1 MTQFD
6 PRALR
11 VLERLEAAGHRAV
24 LVGGCVRD
32 GLLGLVP
39 HDYDGATSALP
50 REILSAC
57 SEFRCVETG
66 IAHGTV
72 TVLCQGLPV
81 EVTTF
86 RREGA
91 YSDHRHPDRVAF
103 TASLEEDLKRRDF
116 TVNAMAWGP
125 EGLTDLF
132 GGQED
137 LQKGLVRCVGS
148 PDLRFQEDALR
159 LLRGL
164 RLAAQLDFSLHPDT
178 ADAIRRHLPQLS
190 HVAWERIS
198 AEFVR
203 LLCSPAAGRILLD
216 FPDAAVQVIPELGPC
231 VGFDQRNPHHRYDVY
246 THSVRTL
253 EAVSPVPALRLA
265 ALLHD
270 VGKPPSF
277 SLDERGVGHFY
288 GHPKVSARL
297 AEEALLR
304 LRLDNATRERVLLLV
319 ARHDLPV
326 EPTRQWVG
334 RWLSRLGEEAF
345 FQLMELKAADGL
357 ACGTP
362 ADGREAARREA
373 EALARQVLGER
384 PCLTLKDLAVNGR
397 DAMAAGL
404 EGPEI
409 GRVLRALL
417 ERTAEGALPNE
428 RAALLA
434 ALEALAQ
441 SHQA

>member
-6 PRALR
+6 PRALQ
-11 VLERLEAAGHRAV
+11 VLTRLRRAGHRAV

-39 HDYDGATSALP
+39 HDYDAATSALP
-50 REILSAC
+50 GEICSAC
-57 SEFRCVETG
+57 SDLRCVETG

-72 TVLCQGLPV
+72 TVLCDGLPV

-86 RREGA
+86 RREST
-91 YSDHRHPDRVAF
+91 YSDHRHPDQVAF
-103 TASLEEDLKRRDF
+103 TSSLEEDLKRRDF
-116 TVNAMAWGP
+116 TINAMAWDT
-125 EGLTDLF
+125 EGLIDLF
-132 GGQED
+132 GGRED
-137 LQKGLVRCVGS
+137 LRRRQVRCVGS
-148 PDLRFQEDALR
+148 PELRFREDALR

-178 ADAIRRHLPQLS
+178 AAATRRTLPQLT

-203 LLCSPAAGRILLD
+203 LLCSPASGRILLE
-216 FPDAAVQVIPELGPC
+216 FPDAAAQVIPELAPC
-231 VGFDQRNPHHRYDVY
+231 VGFAQRNPHHRYDVY

-253 EAVSPVPALRLA
+253 EAVSPTPVLRLA

-270 VGKPPSF
+270 AGKPSSF
-277 SLDERGVGHFY
+277 TLDAQGVGHFY
-288 GHPKVSARL
+288 GHPKISAHL
-297 AEEALLR
+297 AEQALLR
-304 LRLDNATRERVLLLV
+304 LRLDSAARDRILLLV

-362 ADGREAARREA
+362 ADGREKARRQA
-373 EALARQVLGER
+373 EVLARQVLSER
-384 PCLTLKDLAVNGR
+384 PCLTLRHLAVNGR

-409 GRVLRALL
+409 GRALRSLLEQTAEGTLPNDRALL
-417 ERTAEGALPNE
+417 LCKLNQ
-428 RAALLA
+428 
-434 ALEALAQ
+434 LAQ
-441 SHQA
+441 PR

>member
-32 GLLGLVP
+32 GLLGLAP
-39 HDYDGATSALP
+39 HDYDAATSALP
-50 REILSAC
+50 PEILAAC
-57 SEFRCVETG
+57 SDLRCVETG

-72 TVLCQGLPV
+72 TVLCDGLPV

-91 YSDHRHPDRVAF
+91 YSDHRHPDQVAF
-103 TASLEEDLKRRDF
+103 TTSLEEDLKRRDF
-116 TVNAMAWGP
+116 TINAMAWGP

-137 LQKGLVRCVGS
+137 LKKRQVRCVGN

-164 RLAAQLDFSLHPDT
+164 RLAAQLDFTLHPDT
-178 ADAIRRHLPQLS
+178 AHAIRRNLPQLA

-231 VGFDQRNPHHRYDVY
+231 VGFDQRSPHHRYDVY
-246 THSVRTL
+246 THSVKAL
-253 EAVSPVPALRLA
+253 EAVSPVSVLRLA

-277 SLDERGVGHFY
+277 TLDGQGVGHFY
-288 GHPKVSARL
+288 GHPKVSVRL
-297 AEEALLR
+297 AGEALLR
-304 LRLDNATRERVLLLV
+304 LRLDNDTRERVLLLV

-334 RWLSRLGEEAF
+334 RWLARLGEKAF

-362 ADGREAARREA
+362 ADGREAARKEA
-373 EALARQVLGER
+373 EALARQVLAER

-404 EGPEI
+404 EGPDI

-417 ERTAEGALPNE
+417 EQAAEGTLPND
-428 RAALLA
+428 RTVLLST
-434 ALEALAQ
+434 LEALTRTTE
-441 SHQA
+441 

>member
-6 PRALR
+6 PRALQ
-11 VLERLEAAGHRAV
+11 VLTRLRRAGHRAV

-32 GLLGLVP
+32 GLLGLAP
-39 HDYDGATSALP
+39 HDYDAATSALP
-50 REILSAC
+50 GEILSAC
-57 SEFRCVETG
+57 SDLRCVETG

-72 TVLCQGLPV
+72 TVLCDGLPV

-86 RREGA
+86 RREST
-91 YSDHRHPDRVAF
+91 YSDHRHPDQVAF
-103 TASLEEDLKRRDF
+103 TSSLEEDLKRRDF
-116 TVNAMAWGP
+116 TINAMAWDT
-125 EGLTDLF
+125 EGLIDLF
-132 GGQED
+132 GGRED
-137 LQKGLVRCVGS
+137 LRRRQVRCVGS
-148 PDLRFQEDALR
+148 PELRFREDALR

-178 ADAIRRHLPQLS
+178 AAAIRRTLPQLT

-203 LLCSPAAGRILLD
+203 LLCSPASGRILLE
-216 FPDAAVQVIPELGPC
+216 FPDAAAQVIPELAPC
-231 VGFDQRNPHHRYDVY
+231 VGFAQRNPHHRYDVY

-253 EAVSPVPALRLA
+253 EAVSPTPVLRLA

-270 VGKPPSF
+270 VGKPSSF
-277 SLDERGVGHFY
+277 TLDAQGVGHFY
-288 GHPKVSARL
+288 GHPKISAHL
-297 AEEALLR
+297 AEQALLR
-304 LRLDNATRERVLLLV
+304 LRLDSAARERILLLV

-362 ADGREAARREA
+362 ADGREKARRQA
-373 EALARQVLGER
+373 EVLARQVLSER
-384 PCLTLKDLAVNGR
+384 PCLTLRHLAVNGR

-409 GRVLRALL
+409 GRALRSLLEQTAEGTLPNDRALL
-417 ERTAEGALPNE
+417 LCKLNQ
-428 RAALLA
+428 
-434 ALEALAQ
+434 LAQ
-441 SHQA
+441 PR

>member
-6 PRALR
+6 PRALQ
-11 VLERLEAAGHRAV
+11 VLTRLRRAGHRAV

-39 HDYDGATSALP
+39 HDYDAATSALP
-50 REILSAC
+50 GEICSAC
-57 SEFRCVETG
+57 SDLRCVETG

-72 TVLCQGLPV
+72 TVLCDGLPV

-86 RREGA
+86 RREST
-91 YSDHRHPDRVAF
+91 YSDHRHPDQVAF
-103 TASLEEDLKRRDF
+103 TSSLEEDLKRRDF
-116 TVNAMAWGP
+116 TINAMAWDT
-125 EGLTDLF
+125 EGLIDLF
-132 GGQED
+132 GGRED
-137 LQKGLVRCVGS
+137 LRRRQVRCVGS
-148 PDLRFQEDALR
+148 PELRFREDALR

-178 ADAIRRHLPQLS
+178 AAAIRRTLPQLT

-203 LLCSPAAGRILLD
+203 LLCSPASGRILLE
-216 FPDAAVQVIPELGPC
+216 FPDAAAQVIPELAPC
-231 VGFDQRNPHHRYDVY
+231 VGFAQRNPHHRYDVY

-253 EAVSPVPALRLA
+253 EAVSPTPVLRLA

-270 VGKPPSF
+270 VGKPSSF
-277 SLDERGVGHFY
+277 TLDAQGVGHFY
-288 GHPKVSARL
+288 GHPKISAHL
-297 AEEALLR
+297 AEQALLR
-304 LRLDNATRERVLLLV
+304 LRLDSAARDRILLLV

-362 ADGREAARREA
+362 ADGREKARRQA
-373 EALARQVLGER
+373 EVLARQVLSER
-384 PCLTLKDLAVNGR
+384 PCLTLRHLAVNGR

-409 GRVLRALL
+409 GRALRSLLEQTAEGTLPNDRALL
-417 ERTAEGALPNE
+417 LCKLNQ
-428 RAALLA
+428 
-434 ALEALAQ
+434 LAQ
-441 SHQA
+441 PR

>member
-6 PRALR
+6 PRALQ
-11 VLERLEAAGHRAV
+11 VLTRLRRAGHRAV

-32 GLLGLVP
+32 GLLGLAP
-39 HDYDGATSALP
+39 HDYDAATSALP
-50 REILSAC
+50 GEILSAC
-57 SEFRCVETG
+57 PDLRCVETG

-72 TVLCQGLPV
+72 TVLCDGLPV

-86 RREGA
+86 RREST
-91 YSDHRHPDRVAF
+91 YSDHRHPDQVAF
-103 TASLEEDLKRRDF
+103 TSSLEEDLKRRDF
-116 TVNAMAWGP
+116 TINAMAWDT
-125 EGLTDLF
+125 EGLIDLF
-132 GGQED
+132 GGRED
-137 LQKGLVRCVGS
+137 LRRRQVRCVGS
-148 PDLRFQEDALR
+148 PELRFREDALR

-178 ADAIRRHLPQLS
+178 AAAIRRTLPQLT

-203 LLCSPAAGRILLD
+203 LLCSPASGRILLE
-216 FPDAAVQVIPELGPC
+216 FPDAAAQVIPELAPC
-231 VGFDQRNPHHRYDVY
+231 VGFAQRNPHHRYDVY

-253 EAVSPVPALRLA
+253 EAVSPTPVLRLA

-270 VGKPPSF
+270 VGKPSSF
-277 SLDERGVGHFY
+277 TLDAQGVGHFY
-288 GHPKVSARL
+288 GHPKISAHL
-297 AEEALLR
+297 AEQALLR
-304 LRLDNATRERVLLLV
+304 LRLDSAARDRILLLV

-362 ADGREAARREA
+362 ADGREKARRQA
-373 EALARQVLGER
+373 EVLARQVLSER
-384 PCLTLKDLAVNGR
+384 PCLTLRHLAVNGR

-409 GRVLRALL
+409 GRALRSLLEQTAEGTLPNDRALL
-417 ERTAEGALPNE
+417 LCKLNQ
-428 RAALLA
+428 
-434 ALEALAQ
+434 LAQ
-441 SHQA
+441 PR

>member
-6 PRALR
+6 PRALQ
-11 VLERLEAAGHRAV
+11 VLTRLRRAGHRAV

-32 GLLGLVP
+32 GLLGLAP
-39 HDYDGATSALP
+39 HDYDAATSALP
-50 REILSAC
+50 GEIC
-57 SEFRCVETG
+57 STCSDLRCVETG

-72 TVLCQGLPV
+72 TVLCDGLPV

-86 RREGA
+86 RREST
-91 YSDHRHPDRVAF
+91 YSDHRHPDQVAF
-103 TASLEEDLKRRDF
+103 TSSLEEDLKRRDF
-116 TVNAMAWGP
+116 TINAMAWDT
-125 EGLTDLF
+125 EGLIDLF
-132 GGQED
+132 GGRED
-137 LQKGLVRCVGS
+137 LRRRQVRCVGS
-148 PDLRFQEDALR
+148 PELRFREDALR

-178 ADAIRRHLPQLS
+178 AAAIRRTLPQLT

-203 LLCSPAAGRILLD
+203 LLCSPASGRILLE
-216 FPDAAVQVIPELGPC
+216 FPDAAAQVIPELAPC
-231 VGFDQRNPHHRYDVY
+231 VGFAQRNPHHRYDVY

-253 EAVSPVPALRLA
+253 EAVSPTPVLRLA

-270 VGKPPSF
+270 VGKPSSF
-277 SLDERGVGHFY
+277 TLDAQGVGHFY
-288 GHPKVSARL
+288 GHPKISARL
-297 AEEALLR
+297 AEQALLR
-304 LRLDNATRERVLLLV
+304 LRLDSAARDRILLLV

-362 ADGREAARREA
+362 ADGREKARRQA
-373 EALARQVLGER
+373 EVLARQVLSER
-384 PCLTLKDLAVNGR
+384 PCLTLRHLAVNGR

-409 GRVLRALL
+409 GRALRSLLEQTAEGTLPNDRALL
-417 ERTAEGALPNE
+417 LCKLNQ
-428 RAALLA
+428 
-434 ALEALAQ
+434 LAQ
-441 SHQA
+441 PR

>member
-11 VLERLEAAGHRAV
+11 VLERLKEAGHQAV

-32 GLLGLVP
+32 GLLGLAP
-39 HDYDGATSALP
+39 HDYDAATSALP
-50 REILSAC
+50 QEILSAC

-72 TVLCQGLPV
+72 TVLCEGLPV

-86 RREGA
+86 RREGT
-91 YSDHRHPDRVAF
+91 YSDHRHPDQVAF
-103 TASLEEDLKRRDF
+103 TTSLEEDLNKR
-116 TVNAMAWGP
+116 
-125 EGLTDLF
+125 
-132 GGQED
+132 Q
-137 LQKGLVRCVGS
+137 VRCVGF

-164 RLAAQLDFSLHPDT
+164 RLAAQLDFALHPDT
-178 ADAIRRHLPQLS
+178 ADAIRRNLSQLS

-216 FPDAAVQVIPELGPC
+216 FPDAAVQVISELGPC

-246 THSVRTL
+246 THSVKAL

-277 SLDERGVGHFY
+277 SLDGQGVGHFY

-297 AEEALLR
+297 AEDALLR
-304 LRLDNATRERVLLLV
+304 LRLDNHTQERVLLLV

-334 RWLSRLGEEAF
+334 RWLSRLGEKAF

-362 ADGREAARREA
+362 ADGQEEARKEA
-373 EALARQVLGER
+373 EVLARQVLGER
-384 PCLTLKDLAVNGR
+384 PCLTLKELAINGR

-404 EGPEI
+404 TGPDI

-417 ERTAEGALPNE
+417 EQVAEGTLPNE
-428 RAALLA
+428 RTVLLQR
-434 ALEALAQ
+434 LEQLAK
-441 SHQA
+441 AKEG

>member
-6 PRALR
+6 PRALQ
-11 VLERLEAAGHRAV
+11 VLTRLRRAGHRAV

-32 GLLGLVP
+32 GLLGLAP
-39 HDYDGATSALP
+39 HDYDAATSALP
-50 REILSAC
+50 GEICSAC
-57 SEFRCVETG
+57 SDLRCVETG

-72 TVLCQGLPV
+72 TVLCDGLPV

-86 RREGA
+86 RREST
-91 YSDHRHPDRVAF
+91 YSDHRHPDQVAF

-116 TVNAMAWGP
+116 TINAMAWDT
-125 EGLTDLF
+125 EGLIDLF
-132 GGQED
+132 GGRED
-137 LQKGLVRCVGS
+137 LRRRQVRCVGS
-148 PDLRFQEDALR
+148 PELRFREDALR

-178 ADAIRRHLPQLS
+178 AAAIRRTLPQLT

-203 LLCSPAAGRILLD
+203 LLCSPASGRILLE
-216 FPDAAVQVIPELGPC
+216 FPDAAAQVIPELAPC
-231 VGFDQRNPHHRYDVY
+231 VGFAQRNPHHRYDVY

-253 EAVSPVPALRLA
+253 EAVSPTPVLRLA

-270 VGKPPSF
+270 VGKPSSF
-277 SLDERGVGHFY
+277 TLDAQGVGHFY
-288 GHPKVSARL
+288 GHPKISAHL
-297 AEEALLR
+297 AEQALLR
-304 LRLDNATRERVLLLV
+304 LRLDSAARERILLLV

-362 ADGREAARREA
+362 ADGREKARRQA
-373 EALARQVLGER
+373 EILARQVLSER
-384 PCLTLKDLAVNGR
+384 PCLTLRHLAVNGR

-409 GRVLRALL
+409 GRALRSLLEQTAEGTLPNDRALL
-417 ERTAEGALPNE
+417 LCKLNQ
-428 RAALLA
+428 
-434 ALEALAQ
+434 LAQ
-441 SHQA
+441 PR